1 MKSRCLPIR
10 VLWITLLLAD
20 ASLWAR
26 SPRSGPPGPEWIRWA
41 GVDVR
46 SDRLLARFTEKE
58 TAQHTELLAS
68 RGVSILRRMRQPEG
82 VVVLTFDPVDASGLI
97 AKVKELDRLKLFDY
111 VEPDARRRTSLVP
124 TDDAFTDGR
133 LWGLRNTGQNGG
145 VAGADIDAARAW
157 DITTGSPVVVAVID
171 TGIRHT
177 HQDLRASMWRNPGE
191 SGAGRETNGQDDDGN
206 GFVDDVHGINAITG
220 TGDPMDDNEHGSHC
234 AGTIGAT
241 ANGGGPHVG
250 VAWNVRLMGV
260 KFLSAGGSG
269 ATSDAITGIDYA
281 VAQGARIL
289 SNSWGGGGFSAAL
302 RDSITAARD
311 RGILFVAAAGND
323 GSDIDLTPDYPAAYP
338 IDNVV
343 AVAAIDRS
351 DRLADFSNFGASTVH
366 LAAPGVDIFSC
377 TQSSDTSYDSFDGTS
392 MAAPHVAGTAALIL
406 SAFPAASYADV
417 RQRLVSGSRAIPAL
431 IGRAQAG
438 ALDAHGSLTVVAD
451 GILEL
456 RLSSSQNPLLAESR
470 VNLLVTV
477 TDLYPVV
484 DATVDVRVGDA
495 AAQRFADNGISP
507 DARAGDGVY
516 TGAIDV
522 PASGSA
528 MTVVVAASARETE
541 PAESTFILPIA
552 VPPPNDNFAAR
563 VPVTSLDT
571 RTQGSNINASLEP
584 NEPTQPTGSGSRS
597 VWWTWTAAQSGNVT
611 ISTAGSSFDTTL
623 AVYEGTALDSLSLLI
638 ADDDSGG
645 GLQSAVAFV
654 ARVGTPYAIQ
664 VNGYGGATGAIVLN
678 HPVSGGLP
686 GAPVVVSDP
695 VPTSV
700 LVGQPFELR
709 VVVDGEEP
717 FSFQW
722 LRNGSEVTGETQ
734 SVFTRSAATLADEGS
749 YSVRISNNRGVIFS
763 DNAFVGVEQVAVI
776 PENDT
781 FSAAAPLPTGGG
793 RLRSS
798 NRLATGE
805 PGEPNHGGAAAPLA
819 SLWWRWTAPDN
830 GVLEL
835 NTFGS
840 AFDTV
845 LAVYQGDSV
854 GSLNLLAANDNA
866 EGGEQSA
873 LSLPV
878 ASGTTYLFA
887 VDGTGSA
894 VGVVFL
900 SHSFTTVSPGPG
912 NDAFPNRRTVPGS
925 GIDTASTIGA
935 TGEPGEPDHAEN
947 SLPLGS
953 VWWTW
958 TAPQTGLVAISTE
971 GSDFDTTLGVYR
983 GTEVNALTVLASD
996 DDGGGGLQSV
1006 VRLAVSAGDVL
1017 QIAVDG
1023 FGTDQGAVALSVSFT
1038 SSIIA
1043 NDAFANATVIP
1054 TGTTRVTGSTT
1065 GASGEPN
1072 EPTHHS
1078 DSASPL
1084 NSAWWRWTAATT
1096 GWLTLDLQGSD
1107 FDTVLAVYQGASLS
1121 SLNALASNDDANA
1134 SRTSQVSL
1142 AVTAGQTYLIAV
1154 DGYGESRGVVE
1165 MSLNLGPMPVV
1176 PNDAF
1181 AQATPIPTGTSRVTG
1196 SNVGATGE
1204 AGEPAHHSDDAHPLQ
1219 SLWWRW
1225 TAPSTGSV
1233 IVDLSGSD
1241 FDTVLAVYEGASLT
1255 TLALRASDDDGG
1267 SASTSR
1273 VVTSVT
1279 AGHVYY
1285 LAVDGYTS
1293 AVGNVIMTLAMNQPV
1308 PLAEALDSPWLSWT
1322 TGGTIPWSGETGAS
1336 VVGVAAGRSGGVA
1349 DLQSSWVQTS
1359 VTGPG
1364 RLRFWWRVD
1373 SEEDYDELTLSV
1385 NGSATDAISGLQDW
1399 SSRSIDLPTGPQEL
1413 RWTYTKDESFSDGED
1428 AGWLDGVTFEP
1439 LGFIDWMAGNPGVPV
1454 ASRGLWDDPDADGR
1468 QNVLEYYLNTP
1479 PGQGAPATEWAFP
1492 RRSPNGDFLLIYNRH
1507 KTPQGVEAVAEWS
1520 PNLHTWGASG
1530 TTIDGMRV
1538 VLTESINSS
1547 GPTHDQV
1554 TIRATGANG
1563 RVYLRLRVDP
1573 Q

>member
-1 MKSRCLPIR
+1 MKSRHRLKC
-10 VLWITLLLAD
+10 VLWITLLLAC

-26 SPRSGPPGPEWIRWA
+26 SPRSGPPGPEWILWS

-46 SDRLLARFTEKE
+46 SDRLLARFAEKE
-58 TAQHTELLAS
+58 TAQQTELLAS
-68 RGVSILRRMRQPEG
+68 RGVTVLRRMRHPER
-82 VVVLTFDPVDASGLI
+82 VVVLTFDPVDGTGLI
-97 AKVKELDRLKLFDY
+97 AKVKELNRLKLFEY
-111 VEPDARRRTSLVP
+111 VEPDARRRTKLVP
-124 TDDAFTDGR
+124 TDEAFTDGR

-145 VAGADIDAARAW
+145 VVGADIDAARAW
-157 DITTGSPVVVAVID
+157 DVTTGSPVVVAVID

-177 HQDLRASMWRNPGE
+177 HQDLRDSMWRNPGE
-191 SGAGRETNGQDDDGN
+191 SGAGRESNGQDDDGN
-206 GFVDDVHGINAITG
+206 GYVDDVHGINAITG

-311 RGILFVAAAGND
+311 RRILFVAAAGND
-323 GSDIDLTPDYPAAYP
+323 GSDIDLSPDYPAGYA

-351 DRLADFSNFGASTVH
+351 DRLADFSNFGDSTVH

-377 TQSSDTSYDSFDGTS
+377 TQSSDTAYDSFDGTS
-392 MAAPHVAGTAALIL
+392 MAAPHVVGVAALIL

-417 RQRLVSGSRAIPAL
+417 RQRLVSGSRPIPAL
-431 IGRAQAG
+431 ISRTQAG

-456 RLSSSQNPLLAESR
+456 RISASQSPLLAGSR
-470 VNLLVTV
+470 VNLFVTV

-495 AAQRFADNGISP
+495 AVQRFADNGLSP
-507 DARAGDGVY
+507 DAQAGDGMY

-522 PASGSA
+522 PASGNS
-528 MTVVVAASARETE
+528 MNVVVTASAREAE
-541 PAESTFILPIA
+541 PVESTFILPIA
-552 VPPPNDNFAAR
+552 VPPSNDDFASR
-563 VPVTSLDT
+563 VSVTSLDT
-571 RTQGSNINASLEP
+571 RTHGSNVNASLEP
-584 NEPTQPTGSGSRS
+584 GEQLQPSGSGSRS
-597 VWWTWTAAQSGNVT
+597 VWWTWTAAQSGDIT

-623 AVYEGTALDSLSLLI
+623 AVYQGNALTSLSLVA

-645 GLQSAVAFV
+645 GLQSAVSFV
-654 ARVGTPYAIQ
+654 AQAGTPYAIQ

-709 VVVDGEEP
+709 VVVDGNEP

-722 LRNGSEVTGETQ
+722 LRNGSEMVGETQ
-734 SVFTRSAATLADEGS
+734 SAFSRSAATLADEGS
-749 YSVRISNNRGVIFS
+749 YSVRISNNRGMVFS
-763 DNAFVGVEQVAVI
+763 DSAFVGVEQVAVI
-776 PENDT
+776 PENDI
-781 FSAAAPLPTGGG
+781 FGAATPLPTGGG

-805 PGEPNHGGAAAPLA
+805 PGEPNHGGIAAPLA

-845 LAVYQGDSV
+845 LAAYQGDSLA
-854 GSLNLLAANDNA
+854 SLNLLAANDNA
-866 EGGEQSA
+866 DNSQQST

-878 ASGTTYLFA
+878 TSGTTYLFA
-887 VDGTGSA
+887 VDGTRDA

-900 SHSFTTVSPGPG
+900 NHSFAAVSPPSG
-912 NDAFPNRRTVPGS
+912 NDAFANRRAVPAS
-925 GIDTASTIGA
+925 GIDTTSSVGAS
-935 TGEPGEPDHAEN
+935 GEAGEPDHAGN
-947 SLPLGS
+947 SFPLGS

-958 TAPQTGLVAISTE
+958 TAPQTGLVTIST
-971 GSDFDTTLGVYR
+971 GDSDFDTTLGVYR
-983 GTEVNALTVLASD
+983 GTAVNALTVLASD
-996 DDGGGGLQSV
+996 DDGGGGLQSL

-1023 FGTDQGAVALSVSFT
+1023 YGTEQGAVALSANFT
-1038 SSIIA
+1038 SAIIA

-1054 TGTTRVTGSTT
+1054 AGTTRVTGSTT
-1065 GASGEPN
+1065 GATGEPN

-1078 DSASPL
+1078 DSANPL

-1096 GWLTLDLQGSD
+1096 GWLTIDLQESD

-1154 DGYGESRGVVE
+1154 DGYRESQGAVE
-1165 MSLNLGPMPVV
+1165 MSLILGPMPVI

-1181 AQATPIPTGTSRVTG
+1181 AQATPIMTGISRVTG

-1204 AGEPAHHSDDAHPLQ
+1204 AGEPAHHSDDAPPIQ
-1219 SLWWRW
+1219 SIWWRW
-1225 TAPSTGSV
+1225 TAPSTGTIV
-1233 IVDLSGSD
+1233 VDLSSSD
-1241 FDTVLAVYEGASLT
+1241 FDTVLAVYEGASLA

-1273 VVTSVT
+1273 LTTSVT

-1285 LAVDGYTS
+1285 LAVDGYTT
-1293 AVGNVIMTLAMNQPV
+1293 AVGNVIMTLTMNAPV
-1308 PLAEALDSPWLSWT
+1308 PLAETLDSPWLAWT
-1322 TGGTIPWSGETGAS
+1322 TGGDIPWAGEAGAS
-1336 VVGVAAGRSGGVA
+1336 VVGAAGGRSGALA

-1373 SEEDYDELTLSV
+1373 SEEDYDELSLSV
-1385 NGSATDAISGLQDW
+1385 NGTVTDAISGLQDW
-1399 SSRSIDLPTGPQEL
+1399 SSRSIDLPAGPQEL
-1413 RWTYTKDESFSDGED
+1413 RWTYAKDESFGDGED
-1428 AGWLDGVTFEP
+1428 AGWLDGVTFDPE
-1439 LGFIDWMAGNPGVPV
+1439 GFLDWMAGHPAVPA
-1454 ASRGLWDDPDADGR
+1454 ASRGLWDDPDDDGHP
-1468 QNVLEYYLNTP
+1468 NILEYYRNTP
-1479 PGQGAPATEWAFP
+1479 PGQGVPATEWAIP
-1492 RRSPNGDFLLIYNRH
+1492 SRAPDNTFLLTYQRH
-1507 KTPQGVEAVAEWS
+1507 KNPQGVQAVAEWS

-1530 TTIDGMRV
+1530 ATIDGQRV
-1538 VLTESINSS
+1538 VLAESIDSS
-1547 GPTHDQV
+1547 PPIHNRV
-1554 TIRATGANG
+1554 TIRATGATQ
-1563 RVYLRLRVDP
+1563 RLYLRLRVSL